1 MLPERVFDPK
11 APTKSLM
18 LSKADIAAM
27 VNASAAPLSDME
39 LSGFLPTLVHLRK
52 MIDEAVYLS
61 GNF

>member
-27 VNASAAPLSDME
+27 VNAGAAPLSDME